1 MAGQEDV
8 ERVPDLEQG
17 QDAAGELMP
26 SFAKP
31 AKGTRLLERR
41 ARRVE
46 RDQALADAYADVDAR
61 DAGFCRVT
69 GRYTVPGAP
78 DARVRRE
85 HHHLEPRSLSRERR
99 ADVSNLITV
108 CAEAHQLIEGGFLI
122 VEGTDASKV
131 LRFHWSERAPS
142 ARPFH
147 ITSKRWSQN
156 DAD

>member
-1 MAGQEDV
+1 MLAF
-8 ERVPDLEQG
+8 P
-17 QDAAGELMP
+17 
-26 SFAKP
+26 KP
-31 AKGTRLLERR
+31 GKGTRLLERR

-46 RDQALADAYADVDAR
+46 RDQALADAYAECDAR
-61 DAGFCRVT
+61 DGGFCQVT
-69 GRYTVPGAP
+69 GRYTSPGAP

-99 ADVSNLITV
+99 SDIDNLITV
-108 CAEAHQLIEGGFLI
+108 CAEAHQLITGGFLI

-142 ARPFH
+142 ARPFS
-147 ITSKRWSQN
+147 IKSKRWSQN